1 MKSYL
6 LRSAALTVALVF
18 VLNLLGVYSFWY
30 ATIWWY
36 DMLVH
41 FFGGVFIGFLL
52 LYLFQKLWT
61 MPLRQLV
68 ICVGG
73 GVLLIGI
80 GWEIFE
86 VFIWQVT
93 GANGS
98 PFSDSVSDVVCDTV
112 GGLVALSFFLQKRK
126 I

>member
-6 LRSAALTVALVF
+6 LRSTAITVALVF
-18 VLNLLGVYSFWY
+18 VLNLLGTYSFWY

-41 FFGGVFIGFLL
+41 FLGGVFIGFLI
-52 LYLFQKLWT
+52 LYLFSKLHK
-61 MPLRQLV
+61 LALKQLV

-73 GVLLIGI
+73 GILLIGI

-86 VFIWQVT
+86 VIVWHVT
-93 GANGS
+93 GAVGS
-98 PFSDSVSDVVCDTV
+98 PFSDSVSDVICDTL
-112 GGLVALSFFLQKRK
+112 GGLVALSFFLRKRK
-126 I
+126 M